1 MSAAVV
7 MDGVEIPERL
17 IAEEVQNHPA
27 GTAAQARTA
36 ALKALAVKALL
47 LNRARELGL
56 VAAPQVLAD
65 GREETA
71 EEALI
76 TALLDREVDAPV
88 PSEAECRR
96 FYGAQAER
104 FACPALYEASHI
116 LFEAKSDEPDAWRT
130 AYASASWALEVYR
143 EGLTSFEAMAKA
155 LSDCPSGE
163 VGGSLGQLSAGDLA
177 AEVEAAL
184 EALAPGE
191 AAGEPVRSRFG
202 WHLVRL
208 DRRMPAQT
216 PPYEAVRDKIRL
228 HLQSRAWTAA
238 AARYVAQLSERA
250 REGGVVLAFGDDG
263 ALGRP
268 VVSLGDLLADYAMA
282 ARLEPWLASVDP
294 DLAGRVAQVAAAQH
308 ASVPDFVRSAVGEFI
323 HGADD
328 QAWTRLVSAARDAD
342 DPALAS
348 LAAILKSKLAPR
360 RRSITLIDR
369 R

>member
-1 MSAAVV
+1 

-27 GTAAQARTA
+27 ATPAEARTA
-36 ALKALAVKALL
+36 AVKALAVKALL
-47 LNRARELGL
+47 LNRARELDL
-56 VAAPQVLAD
+56 LARPQVQAD

-76 TALLDREVDAPV
+76 TALLDREVQV
-88 PSEAECRR
+88 PEPGDAECRR
-96 FYGAQAER
+96 VYAAQAER

-116 LFEAKSDEPDAWRT
+116 LFEPESDELAAWRT
-130 AYASASWALEVYR
+130 AHASATWSLGVYR
-143 EGLTSFEAMAKA
+143 EGLASFESMAKA

-163 VGGSLGQLSAGDLA
+163 LGGSLGQLSPGDLS
-177 AEVEAAL
+177 AEIEAAL
-184 EALAPGE
+184 ERLAPGE
-191 AAGEPVRSRFG
+191 VAAEPVKSRFG

-208 DRRMPAQT
+208 DRRTPAQT
-216 PPYEAVRDKIRL
+216 PPFEAVRERIRL

-250 REGGVVLAFGDDG
+250 REGGVVMSFGSDG

-268 VVSLGDLLADYAMA
+268 AVSLSDLLADSVA
-282 ARLEPWLASVDP
+282 AQRLEPWLAAVDP
-294 DLAGRVAQVAAAQH
+294 ELAVRVAEVAASQDK
-308 ASVPDFVRSAVGEFI
+308 SVPDFVRGAVHEFI

-328 QAWTRLVSAARDAD
+328 QAWTRLVSAARDAE

-348 LAAILKSKLAPR
+348 LAAILKSKLTPK

>member
-1 MSAAVV
+1 
-7 MDGVEIPERL
+7 
-17 IAEEVQNHPA
+17 
-27 GTAAQARTA
+27 
-36 ALKALAVKALL
+36 
-47 LNRARELGL
+47 
-56 VAAPQVLAD
+56 
-65 GREETA
+65 
-71 EEALI
+71 
-76 TALLDREVDAPV
+76 
-88 PSEAECRR
+88 
-96 FYGAQAER
+96 
-104 FACPALYEASHI
+104 
-116 LFEAKSDEPDAWRT
+116 
-130 AYASASWALEVYR
+130 
-143 EGLTSFEAMAKA
+143 MAKA

-163 VGGSLGQLSAGDLA
+163 VGGSLGQLSPGDLA
-177 AEVEAAL
+177 AEIEAAL
-184 EALAPGE
+184 ERLAPGE

-238 AARYVAQLSERA
+238 AARYVAHLSERA
-250 REGGVVLAFGDDG
+250 RESGVVLAFGDDG

-268 VVSLGDLLADYAMA
+268 VVSLGDLLADYAMT
-282 ARLEPWLASVDP
+282 ARLEPWLAAVDP

-323 HGADD
+323 HAADD